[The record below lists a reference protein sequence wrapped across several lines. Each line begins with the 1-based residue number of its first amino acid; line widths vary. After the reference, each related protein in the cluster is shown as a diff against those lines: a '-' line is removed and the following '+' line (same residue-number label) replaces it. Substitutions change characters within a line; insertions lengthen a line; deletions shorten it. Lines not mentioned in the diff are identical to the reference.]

1 MPQYAQGMLEHIQ
14 NIVEYTVSILEC
26 TLRFLMYIQSVLE
39 YIQSVIRGHCLGMLW
54 VYSNR
59 LEYTRIYSEYIEEA
73 IQ

>member
-1 MPQYAQGMLEHIQ
+1 MLKE
-14 NIVEYTVSILEC
+14 VEYTVSTLEC
-26 TLRFLMYIQSVLE
+26 TLRFLIYIQNVLE